1 MRIETTAEH
10 LKDAIA
16 VRTDFF
22 DARSSVPTHTI
33 VQQVAI
39 DAAGVME
46 NAIKERLIAWGWTPP
61 AQDTS
66 GDRYVAGF
74 REGRES
80 LHELLQELAPAL
92 PPALREKVERVLR

>member
-10 LKDAIA
+10 L
-16 VRTDFF
+16 
-22 DARSSVPTHTI
+22 
-33 VQQVAI
+33 
-39 DAAGVME
+39 ME
-46 NAIKERLIAWGWTPP
+46 NTVKERLIAGGWTPP

-80 LHELLQELAPAL
+80 LHRLLQELAPAL

>member
-1 MRIETTAEH
+1 MSDTSTFESSIE
-10 LKDAIA
+10 LKGSQA
-16 VRTDFF
+16 TLL
-22 DARSSVPTHTI
+22 SVLRNDSTGE
-33 VQQVAI
+33 AL
-39 DAAGVME
+39 
-46 NAIKERLIAWGWTPP
+46 ERKASDISEQLIAGGWTPP

-80 LHELLQELAPAL
+80 LHGLLQELAPAL

>member
-1 MRIETTAEH
+1 MRSEITVEH
-10 LKDAIA
+10 L
-16 VRTDFF
+16 
-22 DARSSVPTHTI
+22 
-33 VQQVAI
+33 
-39 DAAGVME
+39 ME
-46 NAIKERLIAWGWTPP
+46 NTVKERLIAGGWTPP

-80 LHELLQELAPAL
+80 LHRLLQELAPAL

>member
-1 MRIETTAEH
+1 MSDTYTCASSIALEGNRATLLSVLRNDSTGEA
-10 LKDAIA
+10 LKRKASDI
-16 VRTDFF
+16 
-22 DARSSVPTHTI
+22 SE
-33 VQQVAI
+33 Q
-39 DAAGVME
+39 
-46 NAIKERLIAWGWTPP
+46 LIAGGWTPP

-80 LHELLQELAPAL
+80 LHGLLQELIPAL

>member
-1 MRIETTAEH
+1 MSDTYTFESSIE
-10 LKDAIA
+10 LKGSQA
-16 VRTDFF
+16 TLL
-22 DARSSVPTHTI
+22 SVLRNDSTGEVLKRKPSDI
-33 VQQVAI
+33 RGQ
-39 DAAGVME
+39 
-46 NAIKERLIAWGWTPP
+46 LIAGGWTPP

-80 LHELLQELAPAL
+80 LHRLLQELAPAL

>member
-1 MRIETTAEH
+1 MRSEITVEH
-10 LKDAIA
+10 L
-16 VRTDFF
+16 
-22 DARSSVPTHTI
+22 
-33 VQQVAI
+33 
-39 DAAGVME
+39 ME
-46 NAIKERLIAWGWTPP
+46 NTVKERLIAWGWTPP

-80 LHELLQELAPAL
+80 LHRLLQELAPAL